1 MKWLLSGGVGVLSAL
16 RDAFAQGGGL
26 FGEVL
31 GEFGVMVQVQGGG
44 QGAQGFFDGFREGA
58 EGDADG
64 WDGLDG
70 AFVRIEVKGY
80 LVVPLLSVDP
90 ERAVLEKQ
98 LELHVPRVSRAGH
111 GVAPP

>member
-1 MKWLLSGGVGVLSAL
+1 MPASAL
-16 RDAFAQGGGL
+16 RDVFAQGGGL

-58 EGDADG
+58 EGEADVR
-64 WDGLDG
+64 DGLDG

-80 LVVPLLSVDP
+80 LVVLLLSVDP

-98 LELHVPRVSRAGH
+98 LELHIPCVSRAGH